1 MNSISK
7 RNSQDDYFIGCSV
20 RRLAPIIEIDVN
32 NLQFSPSHTR
42 TQYKVYSSKK
52 KESRNKWNKSGIT
65 TNFKDIKIK
74 RNENK
79 ENIRPFNSN
88 FDSNNNGTQIRL
100 FGKERNLVGM
110 GVNKW
115 INLNKLIDREKSSK
129 DNNPN
134 SNGIVLNKE

>member
-1 MNSISK
+1 M
-7 RNSQDDYFIGCSV
+7 
-20 RRLAPIIEIDVN
+20 N

-88 FDSNNNGTQIRL
+88 FEINNNGTQIRL

-129 DNNPN
+129 ENNPN